1 MSRQTAFRA
10 KGSNAPVGHRVGSL
24 KGQEKIM
31 LATEGLKLSQAPH
44 SFDCDTIADIFAEL
58 ALKAA
63 VAVMQVYETDSH
75 ARSKP
80 DKSPVCDADE
90 YAEAIILE
98 GLKQRLPQLPVLA
111 EEAAAHGHKP
121 PCGSSFIL
129 VDPVDGT
136 REFLSHNGE
145 FTINIG
151 LIINATPCAGVVYA
165 PALNR
170 LWMSG
175 EDAYVCSIAPG
186 SALPPP
192 EARQRIR
199 ARSAPKDGFVAVA
212 SRSHCD
218 EKTDAFL
225 GKLTIT
231 ERQSAGS
238 SLKFCVLAEG
248 TADVYPRFG
257 NTMEWDTAAGDAILR
272 AAGGTVLGLDGLPL
286 RYGKS
291 KSGFKNDAFIAW
303 GDPAAAKA
311 AAI

>member
-1 MSRQTAFRA
+1 MLVSD
-10 KGSNAPVGHRVGSL
+10 GLSN
-24 KGQEKIM
+24 
-31 LATEGLKLSQAPH
+31 APH
-44 SFDCDTIADIFAEL
+44 SFDCNKIADIFAEL

-90 YAEAIILE
+90 YAEAIILD
-98 GLKQRLPQLPVLA
+98 GLKEHLPQLPVLA
-111 EEAAAHGHKP
+111 EEAAARGHKP

-145 FTINIG
+145 FTINLG
-151 LIINATPCAGVVYA
+151 LIIGSAPCAGVVYA

-170 LWMSG
+170 LWMAG
-175 EDAYVCSIAPG
+175 EKAYVCTVTPG

-192 EARQRIR
+192 EARQLIK
-199 ARSAPKDGFVAVA
+199 ARPAPQEGFVAIA

-225 GKLTIT
+225 ARLPIT
-231 ERQSAGS
+231 ECRSAGS
-238 SLKFCVLAEG
+238 SLKFCALAEG
-248 TADVYPRFG
+248 TADLYPRFG
-257 NTMEWDTAAGDAILR
+257 NTMEWDTAAGDAVLR

-291 KSGFKNDAFIAW
+291 KEQFKNDAFIAW
-303 GDPAAAKA
+303 GDPAAAVKVPSPVL
-311 AAI
+311 

>member
-1 MSRQTAFRA
+1 
-10 KGSNAPVGHRVGSL
+10 
-24 KGQEKIM
+24 M
-31 LATEGLKLSQAPH
+31 LVPEGLSQAPH
-44 SFDCDTIADIFAEL
+44 SFDCDMIADIFAEL

-98 GLKQRLPQLPVLA
+98 GLQQHLPQLPVLA
-111 EEAAAHGHKP
+111 EEAAARGHKP

-145 FTINIG
+145 FTINLG
-151 LIINATPCAGVVYA
+151 LIIGSTPCAGVVYA
-165 PALNR
+165 PALKR
-170 LWMSG
+170 LWMAG
-175 EDAYVCSIAPG
+175 QKNAYVCTIEPG
-186 SALPPP
+186 SPLPPP
-192 EARQRIR
+192 EQRQLIKARP
-199 ARSAPKDGFVAVA
+199 APREGFVAIA

-225 GKLTIT
+225 AKLPIA
-231 ERQSAGS
+231 ECRSAGS
-238 SLKFCVLAEG
+238 SLKFCALAEG
-248 TADVYPRFG
+248 TADLYPRFG

-272 AAGGTVLGLDGLPL
+272 AAGGTVLGLDGSPL
-286 RYGKS
+286 RYGKAAS
-291 KSGFKNDAFIAW
+291 QFKNEAFIAW
-303 GDPAAAKA
+303 GDPAAAVKVPVLA
-311 AAI
+311 P